1 MALVTIT
8 PPAGIV
14 KNGTE
19 YANKTRWVDGNLVRF
34 ENGFLKPI
42 GGWEKL
48 FNTALT
54 GTPIGMYAYTDNS
67 GNKVL
72 GIGTREK
79 IYVLYQDV
87 LYDLT
92 SSITSPAYND
102 DSGLDP
108 LGYGAGLYGKENW
121 GSIRS
126 GTGTAG
132 PSGLS
137 FLTKSFSFDNFGE
150 NLLICS
156 ASDGRV
162 FQWSP
167 SSPSTV
173 STLSN
178 APTNNTAVVVT
189 NERHVVCIGAGGD
202 SRKIQWSE
210 RENSTS
216 WTAAANNTAGDLQ
229 IATGGQA
236 HYAVKYRGD
245 IIIFTDVGIN
255 RLYYVGA
262 PFTYG
267 IAEAGT
273 NCKAISRRCIVQAGE
288 FLTWM
293 GENSFFI
300 YDGSVR
306 EIKSDV
312 HDFVFDDLHT
322 LYRLT
327 TCGGHNQKH
336 NEVWWFFPSG
346 TSQTPNKYVIWN
358 YLDNVWSVGE
368 LSRNCWIDE
377 GAFDFSLAAD
387 NNNQILQHDFGT
399 LFNSPDLGTTQPFC
413 ETGPLEIGQ
422 GDRLAQVNQILPDEK
437 TTTLPAVTLS
447 FKGRNTPL
455 GAETDFGSFSFATDG
470 YTDAR
475 FTARQIQ
482 MKVTG
487 DTDQAFQ
494 LGNVRADIKQRGK
507 R

>member
-48 FNTALT
+48 FGTALD
-54 GTPIGMYAYTDNS
+54 GTPIGMYAYNDNN
-67 GNKVL
+67 GRRVL

-79 IYVLYQDV
+79 IYVLYQDTLNNV
-87 LYDLT
+87 T
-92 SSITSPAYND
+92 SSITSPAFAND
-102 DSGLDP
+102 SQNNP
-108 LGYGAGLYGKENW
+108 LGYGAYQYGVEDW
-121 GSIRS
+121 GDARS
-126 GTGTAG
+126 Q
-132 PSGLS
+132 SGLA
-137 FLTKSFSFDNFGE
+137 FETKSFSFDNFGQ

-162 FQWSP
+162 FEWSP
-167 SSPSTV
+167 SSASSVT
-173 STLSN
+173 TLAN
-178 APTNNTAVVVT
+178 APTNNLGVIVT

-202 SRKIQWSE
+202 PRKIQWSE

-245 IIIFTDVGIN
+245 IIIFTDIGIN

-273 NCKAISRRCIVQAGE
+273 NCKAISRRCIVQAGD
-288 FLTWM
+288 FLAWM
-293 GENSFFI
+293 GENSFFV
-300 YDGSVR
+300 YDGTVR

-312 HDFVFDDLHT
+312 HDFIFDDLDT
-322 LYRLT
+322 VNRLT

-336 NEVWWFFPSG
+336 NEIWWFFPSG
-346 TSQTPNKYVIWN
+346 SNQSTPNKYVIWN

-368 LSRNCWIDE
+368 LGRSCWIDE
-377 GAFDFSLAAD
+377 GAFDFPLAGD
-387 NNNQILQHDFGT
+387 TNNNIVQHDFGT

-413 ETGPLEIGQ
+413 ETGPFEIGQ
-422 GDRLAQVNQILPDEK
+422 GDRFAQVNQLIPDEK
-437 TTTLPAVTLS
+437 TTTLPGITLS

-455 GAETDFGSFSFATDG
+455 GAETDFGSFTFASDG

-475 FTARQIQ
+475 FTARQMQ

-494 LGNVRADIKQRGK
+494 VGNIRADVKQRG
-507 R
+507 RR

>member
-1 MALVTIT
+1 MALINIT

-34 ENGFLKPI
+34 ENGFLKPL
-42 GGWEKL
+42 GGWQN
-48 FNTALT
+48 FFSSGLT
-54 GTPIGMYAYTDNS
+54 GTPIGMYAYNDNS
-67 GNKVL
+67 GKKVL

-79 IYVLYQDV
+79 IYVF
-87 LYDLT
+87 
-92 SSITSPAYND
+92 YNENNYEVQPGD
-102 DSGLDP
+102 FVSDKSNNP
-108 LGYGAGLYGKENW
+108 LGYGAGLYGKEEW
-121 GSIRS
+121 GEARE
-126 GTGTAG
+126 GNGDAG
-132 PSGLS
+132 PSGLD
-137 FLTKSFSFDNFGE
+137 FETKSFSFDNYGQ

-162 FQWSP
+162 FEWNP
-167 SSPSTV
+167 SSPSSVT
-173 STLSN
+173 TLSN
-178 APTNNTAVVVT
+178 APINNLGVIVT

-202 SRKIQWSE
+202 PRKIQWSE
-210 RENSTS
+210 REDNTA

-229 IATGGQA
+229 IPTGGQA

-245 IIIFTDVGIN
+245 IIIFTDIGIN

-273 NCKAISRRCIVQAGE
+273 NCKAISRRCIVQAGD
-288 FLTWM
+288 FLAWM
-293 GENSFFI
+293 GENSFFV
-300 YDGSVR
+300 YDGTVK

-312 HDFVFDDLHT
+312 HDFVFDDLDT
-322 LYRLT
+322 VNRLT

-336 NEVWWFFPSG
+336 NEIWWFFPTGSDQ
-346 TSQTPNKYVIWN
+346 STPNKYVIWN
-358 YLDNVWSVGE
+358 YLDNVWSTGE
-368 LSRNCWIDE
+368 LNRSCWIDE
-377 GAFDFSLAAD
+377 GAFDFPLAGDAST
-387 NNNQILQHDFGT
+387 NNIVQHDFGV
-399 LFNSPDLGTTQPFC
+399 LEGSPELGSNTPFC

-422 GDRLAQVNQILPDEK
+422 GDRLAQVNQLIPDEK
-437 TTTLPAVTLS
+437 TTTLPGITLS

-455 GAETDFGSFSFATDG
+455 GAETDFGSFTFATDG

-475 FTARQIQ
+475 FTARQMQ
-482 MKVTG
+482 MKITG

-494 LGNVRADIKQRGK
+494 VGNIRADIKQRGK